1 MKHLDVTK
9 WWKGTEEDIW
19 KALRYLSFL
28 TKEKHNKVLSILGKN
43 FIVELVCGA
52 IFWSCFDWAF
62 FHLIGG
68 NLASS
73 VALISY
79 KWWNTRCLGKWKFS
93 TINFFFMLP
102 MNFSSKICR
111 RLAPSPETLTRLTLT
126 TTSSSAAFPK
136 CSFEPLDPSD
146 RVSVI
151 GPLVSVGIRS
161 ISLPSCLLIVNT
173 PSHKQLT
180 LLLKRNLFSNP
191 QEIRLYLTK
200 KSSDLYGSEVAA
212 RWY

>member
-1 MKHLDVTK
+1 MMKGYWGGYL
-9 WWKGTEEDIW
+9 KGI
-19 KALRYLSFL
+19 AVFVIL

-68 NLASS
+68 DLASS
-73 VALISY
+73 FALISY

-126 TTSSSAAFPK
+126 TTSPSPFSETLEQPK
-136 CSFEPLDPSD
+136 
-146 RVSVI
+146 V
-151 GPLVSVGIRS
+151 LVWASWPEWQGVCHRPTGVGR
-161 ISLPSCLLIVNT
+161 
-173 PSHKQLT
+173 
-180 LLLKRNLFSNP
+180 
-191 QEIRLYLTK
+191 Y
-200 KSSDLYGSEVAA
+200 
-212 RWY
+212 

>member
-1 MKHLDVTK
+1 MMKGYWGGYL
-9 WWKGTEEDIW
+9 KGI
-19 KALRYLSFL
+19 AVFVIL

-102 MNFSSKICR
+102 MNFSSPICR

-126 TTSSSAAFPK
+126 TTSPSPFSETLEQPK
-136 CSFEPLDPSD
+136 
-146 RVSVI
+146 V
-151 GPLVSVGIRS
+151 LVWASWPEWQGVCHRPTGVGR
-161 ISLPSCLLIVNT
+161 
-173 PSHKQLT
+173 
-180 LLLKRNLFSNP
+180 
-191 QEIRLYLTK
+191 Y
-200 KSSDLYGSEVAA
+200 
-212 RWY
+212 